1 VTGETAFRLV
11 WLVLVSWRGRSIVRD
26 GVVLV
31 ILFFVIFEEV
41 WMKFSDVYDLHVWW
55 DVSEFK

>member
-11 WLVLVSWRGRSIVRD
+11 LVSWRGRSTVRD
-26 GVVLV
+26 GVV
-31 ILFFVIFEEV
+31 FVIFEEV